1 MHFSPSTLG
10 WYPAHTKYDNAPDD
24 LIEVPDEL
32 YEQLLGKQVE
42 AGPGGMPRQF
52 EAPAPGA
59 VPPLLV
65 KMCQARLALLE
76 AGKLAAVNAAI
87 AAMPSPQKEAAQI
100 EWEFASHVE
109 RQSPFLQ
116 GLAAAINLDEA
127 DLDQLF
133 ILAASK

>member
-1 MHFSPSTLG
+1 M
-10 WYPAHTKYDNAPDD
+10 
-24 LIEVPDEL
+24 
-32 YEQLLGKQVE
+32 
-42 AGPGGMPRQF
+42 R
-52 EAPAPGA
+52 
-59 VPPLLV
+59 
-65 KMCQARLALLE
+65 QARLALLE
-76 AGKLAAVNAAI
+76 AGRLAAVNAAI

-116 GLAAAINLDEA
+116 GLAAAINLDGA